1 MPTLEKAPVSRK
13 AAPAS
18 QSRPDCYHCGQPCL
32 THSIRIAEKA
42 FCCEGCKLVYEI
54 LSDKGLCNYYDLQKH
69 PGLSGIRPLRKEKF
83 AFLDSP
89 EIAERLYS
97 FTDGDHTIVTF
108 YLPGVHCSSCMWLL
122 EHLPRLH
129 DGVLESRLSFSAKEV
144 TIHFSRSKTSLR
156 TLAELLTTIGYEPY
170 ISLSDG
176 DEKKAKKPNRT
187 RLYRLGIAGFAF
199 SFIMMMSLPEYFGG
213 VTFDERYSTLLRG
226 LCLLL
231 GIPVFFYC
239 AGEFFTNAW
248 KGIRPYFQKGGKGFL
263 NIDAPIALSVF
274 ITFSRSVYEI
284 LSGTGGG
291 YLDSMSGIVFF
302 MLVGRLVQERTY
314 SSLSFHRDYQ
324 SYFPIAV
331 TVLAEDG
338 TTATRSLPD
347 LREGDHVQ
355 LHNDEIIPADGL
367 LTGGAA
373 RIDYS
378 FVTGESEPVKVAV
391 GEKVYAGGR
400 QTEGVITLE
409 LQKRVAGS
417 YLTSL
422 WNNSAF
428 ARDKVAEGRAED
440 SVHRLSK
447 YFTITLFSLAAVTA
461 IYWAMT
467 DPSRILNAI
476 TAMLI
481 VACPC
486 ALLLAAT
493 FTNGNLLRLFSKGGL
508 FLRDASVI
516 EKLSKIDTLAF
527 DKTGT
532 LTIGTEVEV
541 LNEEVLSEADRA
553 AIYSVVRGSQ
563 HPLSRA
569 LAKATAI
576 SGNLPLSEWKE
587 TVAQGVEGVV
597 DGKKVLV
604 GNAHFTGAT
613 PKAEAQVYARVGEK
627 TVAFSVTPQFRT
639 GLPGMMGQ
647 LRKRFKVLL
656 LSGDQP
662 RQQKPLQT
670 LLGET
675 SELLFNQKP
684 EEKLQKIESLQAA
697 GHQVLM
703 LGDGLNDAGA
713 LQQSNVGITLAE
725 DINNF
730 TPACDAILDARQLPK
745 LPQLLSLARWGRF
758 VIRLAFAFSIL
769 YNVVGLSIAMQGLM
783 HPMIAA
789 ILMPSSTLTIVL
801 LSTGIC
807 QLVYTVLFRQKVVA
821 NSQQTKT

>member
-1 MPTLEKAPVSRK
+1 MLTLEKRPASRK
-13 AAPAS
+13 GAAPAA
-18 QSRPDCYHCGQPCL
+18 RPDCFHCGQPCL
-32 THSIRIAEKA
+32 TQSIRIEEKA

-89 EIAERLYS
+89 EIAGRLYS

-129 DGVLESRLSFSAKEV
+129 EGILESRLSFSSKEV
-144 TIHFSRSKTSLR
+144 TIHFSQGKTNLR
-156 TLAELLTTIGYEPY
+156 TIAELLTTIGYEPY
-170 ISLSDG
+170 ISLSDA
-176 DEKKAKKPNRT
+176 DAPVARKPDRS
-187 RLYRLGIAGFAF
+187 RLYRLGIAGFGF

-213 VTFDERYSTLLRG
+213 HAFEARYSLLLRG

-231 GIPVFFYC
+231 GLPVFFYS
-239 AGEFFTNAW
+239 AGEFFSNAW
-248 KGIRPYFQKGGKGFL
+248 KGIRPYFRKGGKGFL
-263 NIDAPIALSVF
+263 NIDAPIALSVL

-314 SSLSFHRDYQ
+314 RSLSFHRDYQ

-331 TVLAEDG
+331 AVVGEDG
-338 TTATRSLPD
+338 TTTRGLPD
-347 LREGDHVQ
+347 LREGDVVQ
-355 LHNDEIIPADGL
+355 LHHDEIIPADGI
-367 LTGGAA
+367 LTSGPA

-400 QTEGVITLE
+400 QTEGAITLR

-428 ARDKVAEGRAED
+428 ARDKVSEGRAED
-440 SVHRLSK
+440 SVHHLSK
-447 YFTITLFSLAAVTA
+447 YFTIALFTLVALTA
-461 IYWAMT
+461 GYWALN
-467 DPSRILNAI
+467 DPSRILNSV

-516 EKLSKIDTLAF
+516 EQLNKIDTIAF

-532 LTIGTEVEV
+532 LTIGAEVQV
-541 LNEEVLSEADRA
+541 LNGGSLTEADCA
-553 AIYSVVRGSQ
+553 ALHSVVRGSH

-569 LAKATAI
+569 LAQFTA
-576 SGNLPLSEWKE
+576 GAAVLPVDNWQE
-587 TVAQGVEGVV
+587 TAAQGVEAVV
-597 DGKKVLV
+597 EGRIVKV
-604 GNAHFTGAT
+604 GNAAFTGAE
-613 PKAEAQVYARVGEK
+613 PGPAQVYARMGNQIF
-627 TVAFSVTPQFRT
+627 AFSVAPQFRS
-639 GLPGMMGQ
+639 GLSGMMAQ
-647 LRKRFKVLL
+647 LRRRFGLLL
-656 LSGDQP
+656 LSGDRP
-662 RQQKPLQT
+662 RQQQSLT
-670 LLGET
+670 DLLGGG
-675 SELLFNQKP
+675 SALLFNQKP
-684 EEKLQKIESLQAA
+684 EEKLQKVESLQAE
-697 GHQVLM
+697 GHRVLM

-725 DINNF
+725 DVNNF
-730 TPACDAILDARQLPK
+730 TPACDAILDARQLSK
-745 LPQLLSLARWGRF
+745 LPQLLALARWGRV
-758 VIRLAFAFSIL
+758 VIRIAFAFSIL
-769 YNVVGLSIAMQGLM
+769 YNIIGLTIAMQGMM
-783 HPMIAA
+783 HPMVAA
-789 ILMPSSTLTIVL
+789 VLMPSSTLTIVL
-801 LSTGIC
+801 VSTGIC
-807 QLVYTVLFRQKVVA
+807 QLAYTALFRK
-821 NSQQTKT
+821 SDLFKTAVPEKS

>member
-1 MPTLEKAPVSRK
+1 MRTLEKAPASRK
-13 AAPAS
+13 KAASPAT
-18 QSRPDCYHCGQPCL
+18 RPDCFHCGQPCL
-32 THSIRIAEKA
+32 TQSIRIEEKA

-83 AFLDSP
+83 AFLDSA
-89 EIAERLYS
+89 EIAARLYS

-129 DGVLESRLSFSAKEV
+129 EGILESRLSFSTKEV
-144 TIHFSRSKTSLR
+144 TIHFSQSKTTLR
-156 TLAELLTTIGYEPY
+156 TIAELLTTIGYEPY
-170 ISLSDG
+170 ISLSDA
-176 DEKKAKKPNRT
+176 DAPVAQKPDRA
-187 RLYRLGIAGFAF
+187 RLYRLGIAGFGF

-213 VTFDERYSTLLRG
+213 AAFEERYATLLRG

-231 GIPVFFYC
+231 GLPVFFYS
-239 AGEFFTNAW
+239 AGEFFGNAW
-248 KGIRPYFQKGGKGFL
+248 KGLRPYFRKGGKGFL
-263 NIDAPIALSVF
+263 NIDAPIALSVL

-314 SSLSFHRDYQ
+314 RSLSFHRDYQ

-331 TVLAEDG
+331 SVVGEDG
-338 TTATRSLPD
+338 TSTTTRSLPD
-347 LREGDHVQ
+347 LREGDVVQ
-355 LHNDEIIPADGL
+355 LHHDEIIPADGI
-367 LTGGAA
+367 LTGGTA

-378 FVTGESEPVKVAV
+378 FVTGESEPVKVAA

-400 QTEGVITLE
+400 QTGGVITIQ

-428 ARDKVAEGRAED
+428 ARDKVVEGRAED
-440 SVHRLSK
+440 SVHHLSK
-447 YFTITLFSLAAVTA
+447 YFTIALFTLAALTA
-461 IYWAMT
+461 GYWAIH
-467 DPSRILNAI
+467 DPSRILNAV

-508 FLRDASVI
+508 YLRDASVI
-516 EKLSKIDTLAF
+516 EQLSRIDTIAF

-532 LTIGTEVEV
+532 LTVGAEVQV
-541 LNEEVLSEADRA
+541 LNGGVLSEADRA
-553 AIYSVVRGSQ
+553 AIHSVVRGSH

-569 LAKATAI
+569 LAKATEI
-576 SGNLPLSEWKE
+576 SPNLPVLGWKE
-587 TVAQGVEGVV
+587 TVARGVEGVV
-597 DGKKVLV
+597 EGKKVWV
-604 GNAHFTGAT
+604 GNAFFTGAT
-613 PKAEAQVYARVGEK
+613 PQSEAQVYARLGEK
-627 TVAFSVTPQFRT
+627 LFAFSVAPQFRS
-639 GLPGMMGQ
+639 GLVRMMQQ
-647 LRKRFKVLL
+647 LRKRFALLL

-662 RQQKPLQT
+662 RQQQPLHE
-670 LLGET
+670 LLGT
-675 SELLFNQKP
+675 DSALLFNQKP
-684 EEKLQKIESLQAA
+684 EEKLQKVESLQAE
-697 GHQVLM
+697 GHRVMM

-745 LPQLLSLARWGRF
+745 LPQLLALARWGRL
-758 VIRLAFAFSIL
+758 VIRIAFAFSIL
-769 YNVVGLSIAMQGLM
+769 YNIIGLTLAMQGLM
-783 HPMIAA
+783 HPMVAA
-789 ILMPSSTLTIVL
+789 VLMPSSTLTIVL
-801 LSTGIC
+801 VSTGIC
-807 QLVYTVLFRQKVVA
+807 QAAYTRLFSKEA
-821 NSQQTKT
+821 KW

>member
-1 MPTLEKAPVSRK
+1 MPTLEKAPPAPK
-13 AAPAS
+13 AASPKTV
-18 QSRPDCYHCGQPCL
+18 RPDCFHCGQTCL
-32 THSIRIAEKA
+32 TESIRIEEKA

-54 LSDKGLCNYYDLQKH
+54 LSEKGLCNYYDLQKH
-69 PGLSGIRPLRKEKF
+69 PGLSKIRPLRKEKF
-83 AFLDSP
+83 AFLDAP

-129 DGVLESRLSFSAKEV
+129 EGILESRLAFNTKEV
-144 TIHFSRSKTSLR
+144 TIHFSQAKTNLR
-156 TLAELLTTIGYEPY
+156 TIAELLTTIGYEPY

-176 DEKKAKKPNRT
+176 DAKKAQQPNRL
-187 RLYRLGIAGFAF
+187 RLYRLGVAAFGF

-213 VTFDERYSTLLRG
+213 VTFEERYAHLLRG

-231 GIPVFFYC
+231 GLPVFFFA
-239 AGEFFTNAW
+239 AGEFFSTAW
-248 KGIRPYFQKGGKGFL
+248 KGLKPYFQKGGKGVL
-263 NIDAPIALSVF
+263 NIDAPIALSVL

-314 SSLSFHRDYQ
+314 RSLSFHRDYQ

-331 TVLAEDG
+331 TVLEENGSAV
-338 TTATRSLPD
+338 TRSLPD
-347 LREGDHVQ
+347 LREGDLVQ
-355 LHNDEIIPADGL
+355 LHHDEIIPADGI

-378 FVTGESEPVKVAV
+378 FVTGESEPVKVAM

-400 QTEGVITLE
+400 QTEGAITLR
-409 LQKRVAGS
+409 LQKRVVGS

-428 ARDKVAEGRAED
+428 ARDKVAQGREED
-440 SVHRLSK
+440 SVHRLSQ
-447 YFTITLFSLAAVTA
+447 YFTIVLFSLAAITA
-461 IYWAMT
+461 GYWAFN
-467 DPSRILNAI
+467 DPSRILNAV

-508 FLRDASVI
+508 YLRDASVI
-516 EKLSKIDTLAF
+516 EQLSRIDAIAF

-532 LTIGTEVEV
+532 LTVGSEVSV
-541 LNEEVLSEADRA
+541 LGGNSLSEADCA
-553 AIYSVVRGSQ
+553 AIYSVVRGSH

-569 LAKATAI
+569 LAEYTAV
-576 SGNLPLSEWKE
+576 SGNLPVSDWKE
-587 TVAQGVEGVV
+587 TAAQGVEATVE
-597 DGKKVLV
+597 GKIVRV
-604 GNAHFTGAT
+604 GNAAFTGAA
-613 PKAEAQVYARVGEK
+613 PGEAQVYARVGEEVFAFA
-627 TVAFSVTPQFRT
+627 VAPHFRN
-639 GLPGMMGQ
+639 GLDRMMQQ
-647 LRKRFKVLL
+647 LRRRFKLLL
-656 LSGDQP
+656 LSGDRP
-662 RQQKPLQT
+662 RQQKSLST
-670 LLGET
+670 LLGEN
-675 SELLFNQKP
+675 SELRFNQKP
-684 EEKLQKIESLQAA
+684 EEKLQKVEALQAE
-697 GHQVLM
+697 GHRVLM

-745 LPQLLSLARWGRF
+745 LPQLLALARWGRI
-758 VIRLAFAFSIL
+758 VIRIAFAFSIL
-769 YNVVGLSIAMQGLM
+769 YNIIGLSFAVQGLM

-807 QLVYTVLFRQKVVA
+807 QVVYAFLFKEKAVPA
-821 NSQQTKT
+821 PDAFGKS

>member
-1 MPTLEKAPVSRK
+1 MPTLEKAPRSSK
-13 AAPAS
+13 AAPHKAT
-18 QSRPDCYHCGQPCL
+18 RPDCYHCGQPCL
-32 THSIRIAEKA
+32 TVSIRIAEKA

-54 LSDKGLCNYYDLQKH
+54 LSEKALCNYYDLQKH

-97 FTDGDHTIVTF
+97 FTDGDHTVVTF

-129 DGVLESRLSFSAKEV
+129 EGILESRLSFSTKEV
-144 TIHFSRSKTSLR
+144 TIHFSRTHTNLR
-156 TLAELLTTIGYEPY
+156 AIAELLTTIGYEPY
-170 ISLSDG
+170 ISLSDS
-176 DEKKAKKPNRT
+176 DAKKAQKPDRA
-187 RLYRLGIAGFAF
+187 RLYRLGVAAFGF

-213 VTFDERYSTLLRG
+213 AGFEERYSRLLRG

-231 GIPVFFYC
+231 GIPVFFFS
-239 AGEFFTNAW
+239 ASEFFSNAW
-248 KGIRPYFQKGGKGFL
+248 KGLQPYFRKGGKGFL

-284 LSGTGGG
+284 LSGTGAG

-302 MLVGRLVQERTY
+302 MLVGRVVQERTY
-314 SSLSFHRDYQ
+314 RSLSFHRDYQ

-331 TVLAEDG
+331 TVVAEDG
-338 TTATRSLPD
+338 STATRSLPD
-347 LREGDHVQ
+347 LRENDLVQ
-355 LHNDEIIPADGL
+355 LHHDEIIPADGV
-367 LTGGAA
+367 LTGGVA

-400 QTEGVITLE
+400 QTEGAITLR

-447 YFTITLFSLAAVTA
+447 YFTIVLFSLAALTA
-461 IYWAMT
+461 GYWAVK
-467 DPSRILNAI
+467 DSSRILNAV
-476 TAMLI
+476 TSMLI

-508 FLRDASVI
+508 YLRDASVI
-516 EKLSKIDTLAF
+516 EQLSRIDTMAF

-532 LTIGTEVEV
+532 LTIGTEVRV
-541 LNEEVLSEADRA
+541 VDGDALSDADCA
-553 AIYSVVRGSQ
+553 AILSVVRGSH

-569 LAKATAI
+569 LAQYTAG
-576 SGNLPLSEWKE
+576 SGILPVTDWKE
-587 TVAQGVEGVV
+587 TVAQGVEGIVAGTAV
-597 DGKKVLV
+597 RV
-604 GNAHFTGAT
+604 GNAAFTGAT
-613 PKAEAQVYARVGEK
+613 PGDAQVYARVGEN
-627 TVAFSVTPQFRT
+627 VFAFSVVPQFRN
-639 GLPGMMGQ
+639 GLDRMMQQ
-647 LRKRFKVLL
+647 LRRRFDLLL
-656 LSGDQP
+656 LSGDRP
-662 RQQKPLQT
+662 RQQKPLEN
-670 LLGET
+670 LIG
-675 SELLFNQKP
+675 SGSALLFNQKP
-684 EEKLQKIESLQAA
+684 EEKLQKVEALQAA
-697 GHQVLM
+697 GHRVLM

-730 TPACDAILDARQLPK
+730 TPACDAILDARQLSK
-745 LPQLLSLARWGRF
+745 LPQLLALARWGRF

-769 YNVVGLSIAMQGLM
+769 YNVIGLSFAVQGLM

-807 QLVYTVLFRQKVVA
+807 QVVYTLLFRKRSAQAVA
-821 NSQQTKT
+821 ISGKS